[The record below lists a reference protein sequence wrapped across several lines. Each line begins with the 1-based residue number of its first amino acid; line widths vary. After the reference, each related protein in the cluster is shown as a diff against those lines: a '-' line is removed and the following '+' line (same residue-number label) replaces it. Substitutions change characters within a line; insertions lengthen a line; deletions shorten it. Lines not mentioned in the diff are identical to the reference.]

1 MINLAE
7 FGQPRQDP
15 PGDLS
20 VGVTTPLGLAS
31 NEIENLVRQGLD
43 RLTEDFGFTPA
54 QPATTASIC

>member
-7 FGQPRQDP
+7 YGQPRQDP

-31 NEIENLVRQGLD
+31 NEIEKLVHGALE
-43 RLTEDFGFTPA
+43 RLTEDFGFTLA
-54 QPATTASIC
+54 